1 MARLFQF
8 LFMVLAL
15 SMPATA
21 IKQKELVK
29 ILQEFFGVLPPVSL
43 PDVNFKQLNLYANAS
58 NVTLKNLDLT
68 DLALT
73 IPDSNHMRLELQGMT
88 AELDMKLTAGITG
101 PIPIHRTDSV
111 TGVVSQMTLD
121 IKFLAKNGDGKI
133 SGIQVNIGKLKVDFG
148 DDKLANMLSNLF
160 TPVLVLNIE
169 HVLPTVLIALY
180 GDELTFD
187 HLITSFLN
195 LLPKATFPS
204 LALTEGGYDMVV
216 DQIALSSATAQ
227 AQTFQISGQQMI
239 FEIDNLVAQGNLY
252 YKIGKVG
259 QEAVKGHAGMKILNA
274 NLQTTLAVQHD
285 GEGLELVYVSATQN
299 IQNLVLST
307 DSPDPLVSWF
317 IQAMT
322 PMVKSLLE
330 NGFSFLMNLILS
342 L

>member
-1 MARLFQF
+1 MI
-8 LFMVLAL
+8 LAL
-15 SMPATA
+15 SLPATA

-43 PDVNFKQLNLYANAS
+43 PDINFKQLNLYANAS
-58 NVTLKNLDLT
+58 NVVLKNLDLN

-73 IPDSNHMRLELQGMT
+73 IPDSTHVRLDLQGMT
-88 AELDMKLTAGITG
+88 AELDMTLLAGITG

-111 TGVVSQMTLD
+111 TGTVSQMTLD
-121 IKFLAKNGDGKI
+121 ITFLANNGDGKI
-133 SGIQVNIGKLKVDFG
+133 NALKVDIGKLKVDFG
-148 DDKLANMLSNLF
+148 SDTLANMLSQVF
-160 TPVLVLNIE
+160 TPVLVLNLE

-180 GDELTFD
+180 GNELTFD

-195 LLPKATFPS
+195 LLPKSTFPS

-216 DQIALSSATAQ
+216 DQIKLSSASAQ
-227 AQTFQISGQQMI
+227 AQKFQISGQQMI
-239 FEIDNLVAQGNLY
+239 FEIDNLVAQGSLY
-252 YKIGKVG
+252 YKIGKIG
-259 QEAVKGHAGMKILNA
+259 QEAVKGKAAMKIFNA
-274 NLQTTLAVQHD
+274 NLLTTVAIQHD
-285 GEGLELVYVSATQN
+285 GEGLELVYVSATQQ

-342 L
+342 I